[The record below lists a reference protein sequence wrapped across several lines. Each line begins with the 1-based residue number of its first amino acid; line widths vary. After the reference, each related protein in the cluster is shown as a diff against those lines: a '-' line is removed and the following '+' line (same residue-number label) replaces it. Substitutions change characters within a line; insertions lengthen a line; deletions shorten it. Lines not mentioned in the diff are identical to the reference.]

1 MILRKDGQVV
11 EEGDVIYYGSTPC
24 NVTLIT
30 ESYILIRG
38 KQQIKI
44 AYDSNGYPYKVENE
58 IDKSKRIL
66 MDDLNKLGWRVD

>member
-1 MILRKDGQVV
+1 MILRKGEQLV

-38 KQQIKI
+38 GRQIKV